1 MPGSATP
8 STQTTNDAYVRAEL
22 TRLSSRV
29 AGEVLTVAVNDFQRV
44 KAGDLLIQID
54 PADYQ
59 AQVAQA
65 DAAVVAAQAALDN
78 LSNQVELQYATIA
91 QAEAP
96 QVSAAAEEVQARQE
110 QERQQSLS
118 QTEAGTRQK
127 FEQATAA
134 YAKAQADVRASRAV
148 IAAQKHQM
156 EVLAGTKKQRAADV
170 LGAQAALAAARLKL
184 GYTKIV
190 APFDGVVGERQVQP
204 GDYVN
209 IGSNLI
215 NVVPL
220 PNVYVIANY
229 KETQLTRV
237 KPGQPV
243 DITVDSF
250 PDEKLHGRVER
261 ISPASRIA
269 IRAAAAGQRHRQ
281 FHQGGAAHP
290 GPDSARQEP
299 AAARAPAAGHVR
311 RHQHPHRRMRGRMA
325 ENDGVDRG
333 PVSRGGIAP
342 QPLFAVGAVLL
353 GSFLANF
360 DSRLT
365 SVGLADLRGAFSL
378 GFDEGAW
385 LSTAGIGSQIFIAP
399 AVAWLATVFGLR
411 RVLGIPSLVYALVS
425 LTIPFVHDYPTL
437 IVLSIVHGMLL
448 GTFVPAT
455 LMIVFPQPA
464 DPLVAAG
471 DRDLFHPR
479 RLRARYL
486 DLAGRLLCRS
496 LGLAMA
502 VLAGRRDRA
511 ADGPDGLSRHA
522 ERARQPALLRD
533 ADWGGMLLLGTA
545 VSMIY
550 AGLDQGNRLD
560 WLESGTV
567 MALLLGGGVLFI
579 LFLINEML
587 VPQPWA
593 HFNVL
598 FSRNIGLSLVIILL
612 YTLTSL
618 CNSSLVPNFLSVVGQ
633 LRPEQTGVLL
643 FTWGALPMFVLVPI
657 SIYLLRHFDAR
668 AVVVLGLSAFAD
680 RQSAGAR
687 SSATTGRARI
697 LPASC
702 C

>member
-1 MPGSATP
+1 MFAP
-8 STQTTNDAYVRAEL
+8 RL

-29 AGEVLTVAVNDFQRV
+29 AGEVLPLPSNDFQRV

-65 DAAVVAAQAALDN
+65 EAAVAAAQAALDN

-91 QAEAP
+91 QAEARWSPPLP
-96 QVSAAAEEVQARQE
+96 QEVQARQE

-148 IAAQKHQM
+148 IAAQSHQM

-170 LGAQAALAAARLKL
+170 LGAQAALAAAKLKL

-237 KPGQPV
+237 KPGQSV

-261 ISPASRIA
+261 IRRPADRNSRCCRRTMPPAISPRWCSASRSGSSST
-269 IRAAAAGQRHRQ
+269 RTSRCW
-281 FHQGGAAHP
+281 
-290 GPDSARQEP
+290 SACCRECPSSPISIP
-299 AAARAPAAGHVR
+299 A
-311 RHQHPHRRMRGRMA
+311 MRGRMA
-325 ENDGVDRG
+325 ENDNADRG
-333 PVSRGGIAP
+333 PISRGGIAP

-365 SVGLADLRGAFSL
+365 SVGLPDLRGAFSL

-425 LTIPFVHDYPTL
+425 LAIPFVHDYTTL

-455 LMIVFPQPA
+455 LMIVFRNLPMRWWLPA
-464 DPLVAAG
+464 IAIYSIRVGFALDTSTSLVGFYVEHLGWQWLYWQGVVIAPLMGLMV
-471 DRDLFHPR
+471 
-479 RLRARYL
+479 YL
-486 DLAGRLLCRS
+486 GTPHEPVNRN
-496 LGLAMA
+496 
-502 VLAGRRDRA
+502 
-511 ADGPDGLSRHA
+511 
-522 ERARQPALLRD
+522 LLRTPTG
-533 ADWGGMLLLGTA
+533 AA
-545 VSMIY
+545 CCCS
-550 AGLDQGNRLD
+550 APR
-560 WLESGTV
+560 
-567 MALLLGGGVLFI
+567 
-579 LFLINEML
+579 
-587 VPQPWA
+587 
-593 HFNVL
+593 
-598 FSRNIGLSLVIILL
+598 SR
-612 YTLTSL
+612 
-618 CNSSLVPNFLSVVGQ
+618 
-633 LRPEQTGVLL
+633 
-643 FTWGALPMFVLVPI
+643 
-657 SIYLLRHFDAR
+657 
-668 AVVVLGLSAFAD
+668 
-680 RQSAGAR
+680 
-687 SSATTGRARI
+687 
-697 LPASC
+697 
-702 C
+702 